1 MSGPADDA
9 GATDSRFGFV
19 AILGAP
25 NVGKS
30 TLVNRLV
37 GAKITIVSPKVQTT
51 RSRVLGIALK
61 GASQIVF
68 VDTPGIFAPRKR
80 LDRAMVAA
88 AWQGATDADLQCLLV
103 DSARGI
109 DRDTRHILDGLREAA
124 ARAGSEG
131 PARDRKTILVLNK
144 IDQVKRESLLAL
156 SAALNGEADF
166 AETFMISALNGD
178 GVDDLLDY
186 FAGAVPPGVWHFPED
201 QISDLPQRLLAAEVT
216 REKLYLMTHQELPYA
231 LTVVT
236 DAWEPFRDGSVKI
249 TQSIYVERDS
259 QRAIVLGKGGRMIK
273 RIGAAAREDLSEML
287 DCKVHLFLHVKV
299 REKWSEQ
306 REHYA
311 MWGLDFDA

>member
-1 MSGPADDA
+1 MSVSDPHTVDGD
-9 GATDSRFGFV
+9 TRFGFV
-19 AILGAP
+19 AVLGAP

-61 GASQIVF
+61 DTSQIVF

-88 AWQGATDADLQCLLV
+88 AWQGAADADILCLLV
-103 DSARGI
+103 DCGRGL
-109 DRDTRHILDGLREAA
+109 DEATRHILSDMKKNGREAV
-124 ARAGSEG
+124 
-131 PARDRKTILVLNK
+131 LVLNK
-144 IDQVKRESLLAL
+144 IDLVKRESLLEL
-156 SAALNGEADF
+156 TAALNDTGLF
-166 AETFMISALNGD
+166 SRTFMVSALNGD
-178 GVDDLLDY
+178 GVDDLLAY

-249 TQSIYVERDS
+249 TQSIYVERES

-273 RIGAAAREDLSEML
+273 RIGGAAREDLSDML

-299 REKWSEQ
+299 REKWSER

>member
-1 MSGPADDA
+1 MNSADPESASPD
-9 GATDSRFGFV
+9 TRFGFV

-61 GASQIVF
+61 GVSQVVF

-88 AWQGATDADLQCLLV
+88 AWQGAADADLMCLLV
-103 DSARGI
+103 DSTRGL
-109 DRDTRHILDGLREAA
+109 DKDTRHILDGLKKI
-124 ARAGSEG
+124 G
-131 PARDRKTILVLNK
+131 RKAILVLNK
-144 IDQVKRESLLAL
+144 IDQVKRDSLLAL
-156 SAALNGEADF
+156 SAALN
-166 AETFMISALNGD
+166 AEGHFSDTFMISALNGD
-178 GVDDLLDY
+178 GVDDLLDH
-186 FAGAVPPGVWHFPED
+186 FAAAVPPGVWHFPED
-201 QISDLPQRLLAAEVT
+201 QISDLPQRMLAAEVT
-216 REKLYLMTHQELPYA
+216 REKLYLNTHQELPYA

-259 QRAIVLGKGGRMIK
+259 QRSIVLGKGGQMIK

-311 MWGLDFDA
+311 MWGLDYDA